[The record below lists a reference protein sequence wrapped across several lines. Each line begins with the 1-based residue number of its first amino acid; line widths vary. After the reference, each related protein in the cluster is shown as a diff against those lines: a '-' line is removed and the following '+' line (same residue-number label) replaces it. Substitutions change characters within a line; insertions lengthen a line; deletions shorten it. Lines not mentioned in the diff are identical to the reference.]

1 MVDEL
6 LRLATEQGVNKVKVF
21 QDAVDAG
28 CVEAIRMGHTDIAE
42 SLTRALDS
50 SKLNEALR
58 EAVKRGNKALVEDL
72 LEKVGFTYFL
82 LVGCQIIAKWFLC

>member
-1 MVDEL
+1 MAGAKVIVDEL
-6 LRLATEQGVNKVKVF
+6 LRLAVDQGVNKVKIF

-28 CVEAIRMGHTDIAE
+28 CVEAIRMGHNDIAE

-58 EAVKRGNKALVEDL
+58 EAVKRGNKTLVEDL
-72 LEKVGFTYFL
+72 LEKVGHTH
-82 LVGCQIIAKWFLC
+82 LV